1 MEAELLARRPLVGL
15 YEDYHEG
22 RHQLGFMTEKFRA
35 TFGHMLAAVNDNWMP
50 LVIRARV
57 ERLGVQGLQ
66 FEDDREGSDLA
77 WDIWRRNFLDEDAP
91 MLFTESAKHGEAYT
105 LTWWDHRP
113 KTGVFGRFF
122 SRGTRQTEA
131 EITVE
136 HPAQFIVRRTGGQR
150 REFAAALKLWKDDD
164 GVTKFANLFLPKR
177 IYRWID
183 RGEGWEPYEADGAPA
198 EENNPLGEVPVSA
211 FTYDPQMLPC
221 YPSSPMLCAPHNMP
235 MVHIGYGRS
244 VLPDVIPTQ
253 DQINLLLCHFMI
265 NSEFRS
271 FMQRWATGL
280 EVPKDPHTGQPV
292 DPGYKAVVDR
302 LWVATGEGAKFGAF
316 PQDDPTPILDG
327 INQRIM
333 SLAARTRTPSALPP
347 AALRQLP
354 LRRDPQGRRDRPD
367 LDRQRVQD
375 LVLRRHPQPEPPRL
389 RRHGRQETRQPDH
402 RAELAQLRVAL
413 RIRIRRLARQEA
425 RDRRPHGTAL
435 DRLRLQPQPD
445 RELQGHGARS
455 RRPRRDRAHAAD
467 GQRHPTRPGA
477 RPAQRSPARPG
488 MSTRTRA
495 RLPLANDV
503 VEHDIEDGDG
513 LRLRPRRRC
522 LGRRRDGS

>member
-1 MEAELLARRPLVGL
+1 MAVADITYGAMPAPPGSPLAEVQSMEAEMLARRPLVDL
-15 YEDYHEG
+15 YEAYHEG
-22 RHQLGFMTEKFRA
+22 RHQLGFMTTKFRA

-66 FEDDREGSDLA
+66 FEDDREGSELA
-77 WDIWRRNFLDEDAP
+77 WDVWRRNFLDEDSP

-113 KTGVFGRFF
+113 KTGVFGRLF

-136 HPAQFIVRRTGGQR
+136 HPAQFLVRRGGGQR
-150 REFAAALKLWKDDD
+150 RLITAALKLWHDED
-164 GVTKFANLFLPKR
+164 GETRFAYLYKPDRL
-177 IYRWID
+177 YRYID
-183 RGEGWEPYEADGAPA
+183 RGRGWEPYEADGLAA
-198 EENNPLGEVPVSA
+198 EEPNPLGEVPA
-211 FTYDPQMLPC
+211 TPYTYDPHMLPC
-221 YPSSPMLCAPHNMP
+221 YPPSPMLCAPHNIP

-280 EVPKDPHTGQPV
+280 EVPKDPSTGKPV

-302 LWVATGEGAKFGAF
+302 LWVATGEGAKFGSF

-333 SLAARTRTPSALPP
+333 SLAARTRTPSHYLPRP
-347 AALRQLP
+347 SGNYPSGETLKAAETGLISTVNESKIWFGGAIRNQNRLAFAVMGDKRRAGQLIEPNWRNSESRSESEYVDSLVKKLAIGVPMEQLWIDYGYSPSQIENFKSMSLEAALRGAIAP
-354 LRRDPQGRRDRPD
+354 MPEMGNGIPSETAP
-367 LDRQRVQD
+367 VQPNE
-375 LVLRRHPQPEPPRL
+375 VP
-389 RRHGRQETRQPDH
+389 
-402 RAELAQLRVAL
+402 
-413 RIRIRRLARQEA
+413 
-425 RDRRPHGTAL
+425 
-435 DRLRLQPQPD
+435 
-445 RELQGHGARS
+445 
-455 RRPRRDRAHAAD
+455 
-467 GQRHPTRPGA
+467 
-477 RPAQRSPARPG
+477 PAQA
-488 MSTRTRA
+488 
-495 RLPLANDV
+495 
-503 VEHDIEDGDG
+503 
-513 LRLRPRRRC
+513 
-522 LGRRRDGS
+522 